1 MGRNSTHKLPFI
13 FGVVTFSILVASIVV
28 GTANA
33 AWGRGL
39 GCGYFYN
46 VCGGYGYRPYG
57 WTVGQ
62 TGSLFQGGVPAGV
75 NSVDSLIGW
84 LQGEYN
90 SGQPNQNMA
99 AFVVRTM
106 QGQGGGASPSL
117 SAADWSDLKAR
128 LTQPSVSI
136 NWNAYHST
144 GYNTYQ
150 QSTSMTPT
158 TYRPTS
164 RNDVAWITQGQS
176 GQAIMIYYNGSPV
189 YALFRSCGNPD
200 GGLPGIPA
208 APAPNPAPVGYYDSL
223 SCVYAQG
230 WAFDPS
236 VSSQSI
242 RVDVQVDGTTRIW
255 QTTNV
260 YRPDV
265 NAAFGISGTHGFQDD
280 ISAWVSDGG
289 THTVEPFAI
298 DIDSSG
304 NTTGTIVSLGKR
316 TVSGCYLPTGYYD
329 SLSCMYAQGWA
340 FDRSVPSQSIRV
352 DVQVDGITRI
362 WQTTNVYRPDVNAAF
377 GITGN
382 HGFQDDISAWVSDGG
397 THTVE
402 PFAIDIDSS
411 GNTTGLIVSLGKRTV
426 SGCYNYT
433 LTPSVSSPGGAY
445 IEAGDALNFQYQVKN
460 SGPTTS
466 PVVADAIKQ
475 YLIPPGQSLNT
486 YTMQDNVTAN
496 CNNVFS
502 STLCA
507 TSWQLPSR
515 SFGVGTTSVD
525 TTGSSPAYTPTNT
538 AGLPIGTSI
547 CQILALDPAGQ
558 DTNGN
563 IIHGRWSAPFCVRIV
578 AKPYFTVT
586 GGDISSDG
594 NITSWNADNVG
605 GAGYAG
611 AGSQLAAL
619 ATGNITSFVTGTG
632 MSSNPSSLAFA
643 NTTAAGTRYGG
654 GYTETTPM
662 PVISTAGATVLTTS
676 TPSLSS
682 LNGTYTRSG
691 DLTLWDPTPAGKSVT
706 IVMTSGNLYISNNIS
721 YSYGS
726 LAQIPRLTVIVQNGN
741 IYVNNNVSQI
751 HGVFYVGGAGQ
762 GNFYSCATGIGAPS
776 TDYNTCNHQLTVYG
790 AVTANKLILSRT
802 YGSVHA
808 TTGTPAAPAENF
820 FYSPEVWL
828 APASSTSSN
837 SSDVIYNSYVSLPP
851 IL

>member
-265 NAAFGISGTHGFQDD
+265 NAAFGISGT
-280 ISAWVSDGG
+280 
-289 THTVEPFAI
+289 
-298 DIDSSG
+298 
-304 NTTGTIVSLGKR
+304 
-316 TVSGCYLPTGYYD
+316 
-329 SLSCMYAQGWA
+329 
-340 FDRSVPSQSIRV
+340 
-352 DVQVDGITRI
+352 
-362 WQTTNVYRPDVNAAF
+362 
-377 GITGN
+377 